1 MDNHKIES
9 QLASHLDLLLPQ
21 HQAKEVY
28 LYAVFPGGKL
38 FRANLVW
45 SILEDLNPALYRQ
58 SCDDK
63 KSPHA
68 LLASSIECH
77 HTYTLLHDDLPSMDN
92 DLTRRGRPC
101 THLAFTEWKAL
112 LTGDGLLIVSFQLLS
127 KIKNINSSRFYE
139 LLSLF
144 TWATGPK
151 GLIQGQYLD
160 LSLDRSNAPVS
171 DLDSILNIHQLKTAR
186 LIQVAILSSCLMAIS
201 KDRKKEKLLWRFS
214 RDLGIN
220 FQLLDDLSELS
231 EQPLSAHEQNI
242 NPWFLFPE
250 QTLERLVSQ
259 LDNFEKMM
267 KELNLPVTKK
277 IVDNYY
283 LKMVSHFEN
292 NLKVDFDISS
302 IILKLKGFCN

>member
-1 MDNHKIES
+1 
-9 QLASHLDLLLPQ
+9 
-21 HQAKEVY
+21 
-28 LYAVFPGGKL
+28 
-38 FRANLVW
+38 
-45 SILEDLNPALYRQ
+45 
-58 SCDDK
+58 
-63 KSPHA
+63 
-68 LLASSIECH
+68 
-77 HTYTLLHDDLPSMDN
+77 
-92 DLTRRGRPC
+92 
-101 THLAFTEWKAL
+101 
-112 LTGDGLLIVSFQLLS
+112 
-127 KIKNINSSRFYE
+127 
-139 LLSLF
+139 
-144 TWATGPK
+144 
-151 GLIQGQYLD
+151 
-160 LSLDRSNAPVS
+160 
-171 DLDSILNIHQLKTAR
+171 
-186 LIQVAILSSCLMAIS
+186 VAILGSCLMAIS

-250 QTLERLVSQ
+250 QTLERLLQQ